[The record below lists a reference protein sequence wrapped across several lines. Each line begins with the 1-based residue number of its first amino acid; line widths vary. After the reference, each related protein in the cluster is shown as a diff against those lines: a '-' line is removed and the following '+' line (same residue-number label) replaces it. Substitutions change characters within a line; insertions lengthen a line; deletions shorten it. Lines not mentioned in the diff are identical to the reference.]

1 MPTLRSPSP
10 RRQCKGVE
18 VKSVADDITFA
29 EHFADLAKRFR
40 AMASSETGS
49 IKAEWERLANCYT
62 EISNGSDQNQ
72 LSEAAGRPDKL

>member
-1 MPTLRSPSP
+1 MPTLSSPSP

-18 VKSVADDITFA
+18 VKNVADDITFT

-40 AMASSETGS
+40 AQASNETGS